1 MQESTSLLILWLLS
15 SLKQERSTLCL
26 IQMLECPAAQAE
38 IALHRVT
45 ADGLA
50 EQRDETWNL
59 TQAGAD
65 HLREALPALLF
76 RDTGSPL
83 EELISA
89 CESKMPET
97 ACEICTKRMRVLRRR
112 ADTAGSAGY
121 LELLLNQLAQW
132 QNRRLTAPEA
142 RSFVHYAFAAH
153 DASLY
158 YMKNAARSSAFMKKA
173 AEYAASAGDKRTL
186 VLIRFA
192 QASATFFTGTIH
204 FERAHETF
212 HSAMELLKTLDDKE
226 LYTRITPFLI
236 LMHFIRGNFQQAL
249 ECYEMLQKS
258 THKPVL
264 PLFESQLVLQAASSA
279 AYSGH
284 FAHALGMIKSAIS
297 TAELEGNIMSAQIF
311 RQHLGV
317 LYAYMRREDDAL
329 ETLQTVVSRSTMAAN
344 PKLMLRAFAAIAL
357 CYSRMGRAEMSY
369 NLLSD
374 TLRQAE
380 RHPSFSLS
388 YNYLWI
394 LELAVF
400 YAEHGFPPLPGID
413 LDTLFREAE
422 ISPSPM
428 MRGHALRLKAILL
441 RKKSPQDA
449 LDLLDKSLE
458 ILKDANMPIEY
469 GFTER
474 RRSELLN
481 TLGREA
487 EAEAAEETSL
497 MLLSRIGL
505 GRKRSPWPS
514 PEQKEASFDVCCR
527 EVGSIHEWETLE
539 EYCYQLAACLRKVFR
554 AERTALFSMDGE
566 TLLCRGSCNL
576 SGSEIASGM
585 FVPSRD
591 LIRERI
597 REEAP
602 FSVQQNGL
610 DRLCLPF
617 RLPDGNPWLL
627 YADSSAHSSR
637 MLHCAQEDLS
647 RVGLLCASELK
658 NVLRLLEA
666 RNMRAEVRQIHAVT
680 KMAQEERL
688 ELWGKSLSFRMCLER
703 AKVVSATDA
712 AVLLLGETG
721 VGKEVMANYVHRHS
735 GCKGPFVAVHPA
747 SVSEHLF
754 ENEFFGH
761 EKGAFTGATG
771 QKIGFFELADNGTL
785 FIDEVGDIP
794 MNMQIKLLRVLQE
807 HRFMRVGGTK
817 EIHSSFRLIA
827 ATNRDLPR
835 AVREGTFR
843 EDLYYRISVIPV
855 TIPPLRERLED
866 LEELIMAFTDHFSR
880 RYGKKLPYPDE
891 ETLRRLSEY
900 QWPGNIRELR
910 NAVERAVILYTGGP
924 FDLAVGGQHE
934 ARDHCQ
940 RAETSLYADTPTLLE
955 LQKRYIQ
962 YILNKTGGRISGENG
977 AEKLLG
983 MKRSTLYLKL
993 RQYGIKPG
1001 ERERNNAGIAE
1012 KKTNAYR
1019 EAPLLPS
1026 QNASVEAFCRRLRV
1040 YPEQMGFEMI

>member
-45 ADGLA
+45 SGGLA
-50 EQRDETWNL
+50 EQRDETWSL
-59 TQAGAD
+59 TQAGAEY
-65 HLREALPALLF
+65 LRETLPGFLF

-89 CESKMPET
+89 CESQMPET
-97 ACEICTKRMRVLRRR
+97 ACEICTKRMRALMRK
-112 ADTAGSAGY
+112 ADIAGSAGY
-121 LELLLNQLAQW
+121 LELLLNQLEQW
-132 QNRRLTAPEA
+132 QGRRLTAPEA
-142 RSFVHYAFAAH
+142 RSFIQYSFAAH
-153 DASLY
+153 DASFY
-158 YMKNAARSSAFMKKA
+158 YMKNAARSSALLKKA
-173 AEYAASAGDKRTL
+173 AGYAASAGDKRTL

-192 QASATFFTGTIH
+192 QASATFFAGTIH
-204 FERAHETF
+204 FERAHEIF
-212 HSAMELLKTLDDKE
+212 HSAMELLKALDDKE

-236 LMHFIRGNFQQAL
+236 VMHFIRGNFQKAL

-258 THKPVL
+258 THRPVL
-264 PLFESQLVLQAASSA
+264 PFFESQLVLQAASSA
-279 AYSGH
+279 TYLGH

-297 TAELEGNIMSAQIF
+297 TAELEGNAMSAQVC

-329 ETLQTVVSRSTMAAN
+329 ETLQSVVSRTTMAAN
-344 PKLMLRAFAAIAL
+344 PKLMLRAFATIAL
-357 CYSRMGRAEMSY
+357 CYSRMDRAEMSY
-369 NLLSD
+369 NLLAD
-374 TLRQAE
+374 ALRQAK

-394 LELAVF
+394 LELAAF

-413 LDTLFREAE
+413 LDTLLREAE
-422 ISPSPM
+422 TSPSPM

-441 RKKSPQDA
+441 RNTSPQEA
-449 LDLLDKSLE
+449 LKLLDASLAT
-458 ILKDANMPIEY
+458 LKDAAMPIEY
-469 GFTER
+469 GFGQR
-474 RRSELLN
+474 RRSEILSV
-481 TLGREA
+481 LGREE
-487 EAEAAEETSL
+487 EAQEAREEAL
-497 MLLSRIGL
+497 KHLSRIGID
-505 GRKRSPWPS
+505 RQRPTWASPD
-514 PEQKEASFDVCCR
+514 QKEALFDACCR
-527 EVGSIHEWETLE
+527 EAGSIHEWETLE

-554 AERTALFSMDGE
+554 AERTALFRMDGE
-566 TLLCRGSCNL
+566 TLLRCGSCNL

-585 FVPSRD
+585 FAPGRD

-597 REEAP
+597 REKTP
-602 FSVQQNGL
+602 FASQRNGL
-610 DRLCLPF
+610 DILCLPF
-617 RLPDGNPWLL
+617 RLPGGNPWLL

-637 MLHCAQEDLS
+637 IPHCAQEDLG
-647 RVGLLCASELK
+647 RIGLFCASELK
-658 NVLRLLEA
+658 NALRLLEA

-688 ELWGKSLSFRMCLER
+688 ELWGKSPSFRMCLER

-747 SVSEHLF
+747 SVSENLF

-880 RYGKKLPYPDE
+880 RYGKKIPCPDKE
-891 ETLRRLSEY
+891 SLRRLSEY

-924 FDLAVGGQHE
+924 FDLAVGGQRETQEPSPH
-934 ARDHCQ
+934 
-940 RAETSLYADTPTLLE
+940 AETSLYADTPTLQE
-955 LQKRYIQ
+955 LQRRYIQ

-993 RQYGIKPG
+993 RQYGIKPR
-1001 ERERNNAGIAE
+1001 ERERE
-1012 KKTNAYR
+1012 R
-1019 EAPLLPS
+1019 ESPS
-1026 QNASVEAFCRRLRV
+1026 HIGLIRPMRIVFL
-1040 YPEQMGFEMI
+1040 